1 MPSIITTAIKSRLNK
16 LADQCLI
23 HNRTSNSQ
31 WLGNISIIPSTAI
44 PAGNNQLVGSWKVLS
59 NSLVLHRLN
68 KVQDKRLA
76 VKPFNKLFSK
86 KSPRFW
92 TVEILRSQ
100 YFFNFDFSNLVKNLG
115 TVFFNGNSSKSL
127 LSLSHQVANLSYLSS
142 VNSDI
147 IIPSL

>member
-16 LADQCLI
+16 LANQCLI

-31 WLGNISIIPSTAI
+31 WLGNISVITSTAI

-59 NSLVLHRLN
+59 NSLVFHRLN
-68 KVQDKRLA
+68 KVQEKRLA

-100 YFFNFDFSNLVKNLG
+100 YFFNFDFSNSVKNAG
-115 TVFFNGNSSKSL
+115 TVFFNGNSSKL
-127 LSLSHQVANLSYLSS
+127 LFSLSHQVANLSYLFS

-147 IIPSL
+147 IIPFL

>member
-1 MPSIITTAIKSRLNK
+1 MTSIITTAIKSRLNK
-16 LADQCLI
+16 LTDQRII

-31 WLGNISIIPSTAI
+31 WLGNISIITSTAI
-44 PAGNNQLVGSWKVLS
+44 PTSNNQLVGSWKVLS
-59 NSLVLHRLN
+59 NSLVFHRLN
-68 KVQDKRLA
+68 KVQEKRLA

-100 YFFNFDFSNLVKNLG
+100 YFFSLDFSNLVKNLG

-127 LSLSHQVANLSYLSS
+127 FSLSHQVANLSYLFS